1 VQLDEAN
8 MQNSSAKTLLAVL
21 AFTLLNLESSAE
33 RLGTDGSVGQELH
46 VGRDGV
52 ALPVTLERLQ
62 ELSPLPRPSL
72 GYLLPPGAVR
82 LPFVSPFPALA
93 QDQTSNLRKDTLN
106 GTVIGFGL
114 GSIMSSGSAQEAVNQ
129 EGRREESVKQEKAR
143 KKATTKES
151 LGQESASKQS
161 SAETSGES
169 GKGVTASGAG
179 AYPTPSRP
187 ASDNW

>member
-1 VQLDEAN
+1 
-8 MQNSSAKTLLAVL
+8 MQNSSAKTFLAVL
-21 AFTLLNLESSAE
+21 AFTLLIPESSAKP
-33 RLGTDGSVGQELH
+33 LGSDGSVGEKLH
-46 VGRDGV
+46 VRRDGV

-62 ELSPLPRPSL
+62 EIPPLSPPSL
-72 GYLLPPGAVR
+72 EYLLPPGAVR
-82 LPFVSPFPALA
+82 LRFVYPFPALA
-93 QDQTSNLRKDTLN
+93 QDQTSNLPKDTLN

-114 GSIMSSGSAQEAVNQ
+114 GSIMSSGSAQQAVNQ

-151 LGQESASKQS
+151 LGQEPASKQS

-179 AYPTPSRP
+179 AYPTPSRR